1 MTREEQLVFCKKC
14 TNRKLDMQQ
23 GLLCGL
29 TDQKADFNL
38 KCSTF
43 NLDEEAEERL
53 SKTEEIDGVEAPIAV
68 SEKELEKLRIHQNFK
83 LALTAGLVVGLLG
96 ALLWGVITVVTG
108 YQIGYMAIAIGAGVG
123 IAMRYFGK
131 GIDPIFGFTGAI
143 IAILSCVLGNYFSI
157 VGFMADYASVGYFE
171 VVTAFNFDEVFSL
184 MVESFSPIDILFY
197 GFAAF
202 QGYKFAFR
210 VVTEEDLILLKKERF

>member
-29 TDQKADFNL
+29 TNEKADFNL
-38 KCSTF
+38 KCDTF
-43 NLDEEAEERL
+43 NLDAEAEERL
-53 SKTEEIDGVEAPIAV
+53 SKTEEVEGEEATIAIT
-68 SEKELEKLRIHQNFK
+68 EKELEKLKRHQNYR
-83 LALTAGLVVGLLG
+83 LALIAGLVVGLLG
-96 ALLWGVITVVTG
+96 AILWGVITVVTG

-123 IAMRYFGK
+123 IAMRYAGK

-157 VGFMADYASVGYFE
+157 VGYLADFASVGYLE
-171 VVTAFNFDEVFSL
+171 VIKTFSFSDVFSL

-202 QGYKFAFR
+202 EGYKFAFR
-210 VVTEEDLILLKKERF
+210 VVTEEDLLTLKKERF